1 MTISTSPRYLAAA
14 TGVAAAALLIGA
26 FSIGT
31 HEGGSPGSSTP
42 SADAATVSASQAAG
56 RITVTGTGTVTG
68 VPNQLILSMSIQASG
83 YDVTS
88 ALNQANADVRKV
100 TTALRDRGVAR
111 ADIQTSGLNISP
123 NYNANGVITSYGV
136 TESLT
141 ATLNHI
147 GTAGGQ
153 ITAAVRAGGNAVS
166 VDNVTL
172 NLTNTGPLMAAAR
185 GKAVADARAQA
196 QQFAHA
202 LGEPLGSVISVT
214 PVQQQQPEPLQFD
227 ANAAGSSHAVR
238 ISPGTQQLSVS
249 VTVVYAT

>member
-1 MTISTSPRYLAAA
+1 MAITTSPRYLAAA

-26 FSIGT
+26 FSFGT
-31 HEGGSPGSSTP
+31 RQGSSP
-42 SADAATVSASQAAG
+42 SSGAADAATVSPSQSAG

-68 VPNQLILSMSIQASG
+68 VPNQLILSMNVQANG
-83 YDVTS
+83 WDVTA

-100 TTALRDRGVAR
+100 TSALRQHGVA
-111 ADIQTSGLNISP
+111 AKDIQTSDLNVSP
-123 NYNANGVITSYGV
+123 NYNNNGVITSYGV

-141 ATLNHI
+141 ATLNRI
-147 GTAGGQ
+147 RVAGGQ

-166 VDNVTL
+166 VDDVAL

-185 GKAVADARAQA
+185 TKAVADARAQA
-196 QQFAHA
+196 EQFARA
-202 LGEPLGSVISVT
+202 LGEPLGQVISVT
-214 PVQQQQPEPLQFD
+214 PVQQEQPEPLEFG
-227 ANAAGSSHAVR
+227 ANPAATSGHAAVR